1 MVTTQC
7 VCLSVANK
15 LLSEHVYHMYH
26 GIGLIQ
32 EKDVIVAWQHDMQL
46 FQLKISNS
54 KQLLNVLWY
63 MVQKSTGDD
72 VKCAFAEST

>member
-1 MVTTQC
+1 M
-7 VCLSVANK
+7 
-15 LLSEHVYHMYH
+15 
-26 GIGLIQ
+26 
-32 EKDVIVAWQHDMQL
+32 IVAWQHDMQL

-72 VKCAFAEST
+72 VKCAFAELT